1 VLHARHVH
9 RRQAILAL
17 VGAVAALW
25 AATAA
30 GSHTLQSAPAALVR
44 AASGSDDGS
53 AVPVP
58 VCPFPRTLAPSF
70 RSAAASTGLP
80 PALLYAVAKVESQFQ
95 IDARSS
101 VGARGL
107 LQVMPETAASLD
119 LDPDLPQTNV
129 LAGARYLRLL
139 VDRFGSVDTALAAY
153 NAGPTAVAEA
163 GGTAPTLGVVRYVAN
178 VDAIWHGVAG
188 CR

>member
-1 VLHARHVH
+1 MLHVRHVH
-9 RRQAILAL
+9 RRQAMLAV
-17 VGAVAALW
+17 VGIVAALW
-25 AATAA
+25 AVTA
-30 GSHTLQSAPAALVR
+30 GSRTLQAAPDALVR
-44 AASGSDDGS
+44 AAGGDDGGSS
-53 AVPVP
+53 AVSVP
-58 VCPFPRTLAPSF
+58 ACPFPRALASSF

-80 PALLYAVAKVESQFQ
+80 PALLYAVAKVESRFQ
-95 IDARSS
+95 VDARSP

-107 LQVMPETAASLD
+107 LQVMPATAASLE

-129 LAGARYLRLL
+129 LAGARYLKQL

-163 GGTAPTLGVVRYVAN
+163 GGAAPSLDVVRYVAN
-178 VDAIWHGVAG
+178 VDATWHDVTG

>member
-1 VLHARHVH
+1 MLHARQVH
-9 RRQAILAL
+9 RRQAMLAV
-17 VGAVAALW
+17 VGAIAALW
-25 AATAA
+25 AVTA
-30 GSHTLQSAPAALVR
+30 GSHTLQAAPAAIVR
-44 AASGSDDGS
+44 AASNGGSSD
-53 AVPVP
+53 AATVAP
-58 VCPFPRTLAPSF
+58 CPFPRTLGPAF
-70 RSAAASTGLP
+70 RAAAASTGLP

-95 IDARSS
+95 VDARSS
-101 VGARGL
+101 MGARGL
-107 LQVMPETAASLD
+107 LQVMPSTAASLD
-119 LDPDLPQTNV
+119 LDLDLPQTNI

-163 GGTAPTLGVVRYVAN
+163 GGSAPSLDVVRYVAN

>member
-9 RRQAILAL
+9 RRQAILAV
-17 VGAVAALW
+17 VGAIAALW
-25 AATAA
+25 AVTA
-30 GSHTLQSAPAALVR
+30 GSRTLQAAPAAIVR
-44 AASGSDDGS
+44 AASGSDGS
-53 AVPVP
+53 SSVSVPA
-58 VCPFPRTLAPSF
+58 CPFPHPLAPAF
-70 RSAAASTGLP
+70 RSAASSTGLP
-80 PALLYAVAKVESQFQ
+80 PALLYAVANVESQFQ

-107 LQVMPETAASLD
+107 LQVMPATAASLD

-163 GGTAPTLGVVRYVAN
+163 GGSAPSLGVVRYVAN
-178 VDAIWHGVAG
+178 VDAMWHSVAG

>member
-1 VLHARHVH
+1 MLHARHVH
-9 RRQAILAL
+9 RRQAILAV
-17 VGAVAALW
+17 VGAIAALW
-25 AATAA
+25 AVTA
-30 GSHTLQSAPAALVR
+30 GSHTLQAAPAAIVR
-44 AASGSDDGS
+44 AASGSDDAGS
-53 AVPVP
+53 VSVPG
-58 VCPFPRTLAPSF
+58 CPFPHALAPAF

-107 LQVMPETAASLD
+107 LQVMPATAASFD

-163 GGTAPTLGVVRYVAN
+163 GGSAPSLGVVRYVAN

>member
-1 VLHARHVH
+1 VLHVRHVH
-9 RRQAILAL
+9 RRQAILAV
-17 VGAVAALW
+17 VGAIAALW
-25 AATAA
+25 AVTA
-30 GSHTLQSAPAALVR
+30 GSHTLQAAPAAIVR
-44 AASGSDDGS
+44 AASGSDSGS
-53 AVPVP
+53 SSVSVPA
-58 VCPFPRTLAPSF
+58 CPFPRALVASF

-107 LQVMPETAASLD
+107 LQVMPATAAAFD

-129 LAGARYLRLL
+129 LAGARYLKLL

-153 NAGPTAVAEA
+153 NAGPTAVAAA
-163 GGTAPTLGVVRYVAN
+163 GGSAPSLGVVRYVAN

>member
-1 VLHARHVH
+1 MLHARHVH
-9 RRQAILAL
+9 RRQAILAV
-17 VGAVAALW
+17 VGAIAALW
-25 AATAA
+25 AVTA
-30 GSHTLQSAPAALVR
+30 GSHTLQAAPAAIVR
-44 AASGSDDGS
+44 AASGSDDVS
-53 AVPVP
+53 SVSVPA
-58 VCPFPRTLAPSF
+58 CPFPRALAPTF
-70 RSAAASTGLP
+70 RSAAVSTGLP
-80 PALLYAVAKVESQFQ
+80 PALLFAVAKVESQFR

-107 LQVMPETAASLD
+107 LQVMPATAASLE

-139 VDRFGSVDTALAAY
+139 LDRFGSVDTALAAY
-153 NAGPTAVAEA
+153 NAGPTAVAQA
-163 GGTAPTLGVVRYVAN
+163 GGSAPTLGVVRYVAN